1 MIVVDVIY
9 VAVAGGLGAISRY
22 YLSGLAQRVGSGF
35 PYGTL
40 TVNLVGSFLL
50 GLIMQTG
57 ISTDLMPRALR
68 LALTIGFLGAFTT
81 FSTFSYET
89 LGYLEDGAW
98 LTASLNVL
106 INVVPGIIAVFLGAF
121 LARTIFGGA

>member
-1 MIVVDVIY
+1 MVDVIY

-22 YLSGLAQRVGSGF
+22 YLSGLAQRVGSEF
-35 PYGTL
+35 PFGTL

-121 LARTIFGGA
+121 LARTILGGA